1 VATTGT
7 SKIGSAH
14 IGLVNVEKLRNKIIS
29 TDILILEHAI
39 TKNIATDINI
49 SETQPVKNIAT
60 DINIAKQISTH
71 SVTTYAKHVGLT
83 HVGYA
88 TSFSHDILNNIV
100 VDILILEHAITKN
113 ISTDIHI
120 SETQPIKNISADI
133 LVVENFSQNIATDI
147 LILEHA
153 ITKNIA
159 TDIHLTTPATP
170 QTITADIIV
179 YKSPYYYINGTDFT
193 EYIYDVEADG
203 FDLQMNKL
211 SYPNS
216 KDYNTTDQGR
226 TPLTFKFKIRTT
238 DRIIMNEFVNT
249 LLGTPTTFYD
259 GFSDFYY
266 KVSHIEAVPEYDQRR
281 FVNCLKCKLVCT
293 HPWRYADDESTFT
306 ATSASLP
313 YTTTSTITNHGHM
326 NCPLYELSVTGIY
339 ASSSHLT
346 NVILYVMDGVTAES
360 SLTICDQLNTNEVI
374 VLDDAGNLTCTYTDT
389 FASNTLFTQ
398 DATASGCSVSAGK
411 VTMGNNDY
419 FYYKFY
425 GPAVLVD
432 NIKLTANIT
441 NVTGNPTI
449 QYSTDGSNWST
460 AVSTASLT
468 SGSGSDTVYYLSGTK
483 KKSDVYIRFYSSAT
497 GTMTIN
503 SVKFEAIRDATI
515 SSDLPNIPSGE
526 SRSIK
531 IDGSGS
537 STATISGTYR
547 YRLWAI

>member
-1 VATTGT
+1 M
-7 SKIGSAH
+7 S
-14 IGLVNVEKLRNKIIS
+14 
-29 TDILILEHAI
+29 
-39 TKNIATDINI
+39 
-49 SETQPVKNIAT
+49 
-60 DINIAKQISTH
+60 
-71 SVTTYAKHVGLT
+71 
-83 HVGYA
+83 
-88 TSFSHDILNNIV
+88 
-100 VDILILEHAITKN
+100 
-113 ISTDIHI
+113 
-120 SETQPIKNISADI
+120 
-133 LVVENFSQNIATDI
+133 
-147 LILEHA
+147 
-153 ITKNIA
+153 
-159 TDIHLTTPATP
+159 
-170 QTITADIIV
+170 
-179 YKSPYYYINGTDFT
+179 
-193 EYIYDVEADG
+193 
-203 FDLQMNKL
+203 KL

-216 KDYNTTDQGR
+216 KDYNTIDQGR
-226 TPLTFKFKIRTT
+226 NPLTFKFKIRTT
-238 DRIIMNEFVNT
+238 DRIIMNEFVNI

-281 FVNCLKCKLVCT
+281 FVNCLDCKLICT
-293 HPWRYADDESTFT
+293 HPWRIADDEASFT
-306 ATSASLP
+306 ATSESLP

-326 NCPLYELSVTGIY
+326 DCPLYELSVTGIY
-339 ASSSHLT
+339 ASGSHLT
-346 NVILYVMDGVTAES
+346 DVILYVMNGVTEES

-374 VLDDAGNLTCTYTDT
+374 VLDDDGNLTCTYTDT
-389 FASNTLFTQ
+389 FASDTLFTQ
-398 DATASGCSVSAGK
+398 DATASGCAVSGGSVA
-411 VTMGNNDY
+411 MGNDDY

>member
-1 VATTGT
+1 MATIGI

-14 IGLVNVEKLRNKIIS
+14 IGLVAIEKLRIKNIS
-29 TDILILEHAI
+29 TDILIS
-39 TKNIATDINI
+39 TK
-49 SETQPVKNIAT
+49 
-60 DINIAKQISTH
+60 
-71 SVTTYAKHVGLT
+71 
-83 HVGYA
+83 
-88 TSFSHDILNNIV
+88 TSQ
-100 VDILILEHAITKN
+100 N
-113 ISTDIHI
+113 ISTDILL
-120 SETQPIKNISADI
+120 SETQPIKNISTDI
-133 LVVENFSQNIATDI
+133 LVAEKVSQNISTDI
-147 LILEHA
+147 LI
-153 ITKNIA
+153 IGKVTKNIA
-159 TDIHLTTPATP
+159 TDILVSEQIEKNISTDIHVSELKSKNISTDIITTERIEQNVATDIILSSSAS
-170 QTITADIIV
+170 QNISTDIIV

-203 FDLQMNKL
+203 FDLRMSKL

-216 KDYNTTDQGR
+216 KDYNTIDQGR
-226 TPLTFKFKIRTT
+226 NPLTFKFKIRTT
-238 DRIIMNEFVNT
+238 DRIIMNEFVNI

-281 FVNCLKCKLVCT
+281 FVNCLDCKLICT
-293 HPWRYADDESTFT
+293 HPWRIADDEASFT
-306 ATSASLP
+306 ATSESLP

-326 NCPLYELSVTGIY
+326 DCPLYELSVTGIY
-339 ASSSHLT
+339 ASGSHLT
-346 NVILYVMDGVTAES
+346 DVILYVMNGVTEES

-374 VLDDAGNLTCTYTDT
+374 VLDDDGNLTCTYTDT
-389 FASNTLFTQ
+389 FASDTLFTQ
-398 DATASGCSVSAGK
+398 DATASGCAVSGGSVA
-411 VTMGNNDY
+411 MGNDDY

>member
-1 VATTGT
+1 VATIGT

-14 IGLVNVEKLRNKIIS
+14 IGLVNVEALRNKIIS
-29 TDILILEHAI
+29 TDILISEQISQNVATDILLSETQPVKNISADI
-39 TKNIATDINI
+39 LIAENFSQNIFTDILVAEKFTPDIATDILISETQPVKNIATDINI
-49 SETQPVKNIAT
+49 SETQPVKNILT
-60 DINIAKQISTH
+60 DIVLCEQI
-71 SVTTYAKHVGLT
+71 
-83 HVGYA
+83 
-88 TSFSHDILNNIV
+88 
-100 VDILILEHAITKN
+100 E
-113 ISTDIHI
+113 
-120 SETQPIKNISADI
+120 
-133 LVVENFSQNIATDI
+133 QNIATDI
-147 LILEHA
+147 ILSE
-153 ITKNIA
+153 TQPVKNIS
-159 TDIHLTTPATP
+159 T
-170 QTITADIIV
+170 DIIV

-203 FDLQMNKL
+203 FDLQMSKL

-281 FVNCLKCKLVCT
+281 FVNCLNCKLVCT

-306 ATSASLP
+306 ATSESLP

-326 NCPLYELSVTGIY
+326 DCPLYELSVTGIY
-339 ASSSHLT
+339 ANSSHLT
-346 NVILYVMDGVTAES
+346 DVILYVMDGVTAKS

-374 VLDDAGNLTCTYTDT
+374 VLDDDGNLTCTYTDT
-389 FASNTLFTQ
+389 FASDTLFTQ
-398 DATASGCSVSAGK
+398 DATASGCSVANGK
-411 VTMGNNDY
+411 VTMGNDDY

-425 GPAVLVD
+425 GPGILID
-432 NIKLTANIT
+432 NIKLTADIS
-441 NVTGNPTI
+441 NVTGSPVI
-449 QYSTDGSNWST
+449 QYSTNGSDWT
-460 AVSTASLT
+460 DAVSTASLT
-468 SGSGSDTVYYLSGTK
+468 AGNGSETIYYLSGTK
-483 KKSDVYIRFYSSAT
+483 KKSDVYVRFYSSAA

-503 SVKFEAIRDATI
+503 SVKFEGVRDVTI
-515 SSDLPNIPSGE
+515 ASDLPSIGPGE

-531 IDGSGS
+531 IGGSGS

>member
-1 VATTGT
+1 MATIGT

-14 IGLVNVEKLRNKIIS
+14 IGLVDIEVLGNKIIS
-29 TDILILEHAI
+29 TDILISEQI
-39 TKNIATDINI
+39 SQNVATDILL
-49 SETQPVKNIAT
+49 SETQPVKNITT

-83 HVGYA
+83 HIGYA
-88 TSFSHDILNNIV
+88 TSFSHDILNNIAT
-100 VDILILEHAITKN
+100 DILILEHAITKN

-120 SETQPIKNISADI
+120 SETQPVK
-133 LVVENFSQNIATDI
+133 NIATDI
-147 LILEHA
+147 LVAEK
-153 ITKNIA
+153 ITQNVA
-159 TDIHLTTPATP
+159 TDILAAEQIEQNVVTDILLASQIEQNIST
-170 QTITADIIV
+170 DIIV

-203 FDLQMNKL
+203 FDLQMSKL

-216 KDYNTTDQGR
+216 KDYNTIDQGR
-226 TPLTFKFKIRTT
+226 NPLTFKFKIRTT

-281 FVNCLKCKLVCT
+281 FVNCLNCKLVCT

-326 NCPLYELSVTGIY
+326 DCPLYELSVTGIY

-346 NVILYVMDGVTAES
+346 DVILYVMDGVTAES

-374 VLDDAGNLTCTYTDT
+374 VLDDDGNLTCTYTDT
-389 FASNTLFTQ
+389 FANDILFTQ

-503 SVKFEAIRDATI
+503 SVEFEAIRDATI